1 LEENNNLL
9 SNYENLKLILQ
20 LKGFNVSNLQQ
31 IDYGLQFTVSI
42 ADWSGKIRIYQNKKG
57 FLKIDQSQLGEAKY
71 AIKIREILE
80 GKKPMSEVKPNE
92 SNENLELGF
101 PVIGTDESGKGDYF
115 GPLVSAG
122 VYVDE
127 QSAKKLLEF
136 GVKDS
141 KKLTD
146 NKNIELAEK
155 ITKTC
160 KGHFSIVEI
169 SPKKYNELYDQFQRE
184 GKNLNTLLAWGHA
197 KSMEELLHKVECKV
211 AIADQFADESFIIN
225 KLQERGKKLELIQAH
240 KAEQNVAVAAAS
252 VLARATFLEKL
263 SELSN
268 EYGIEFPKGASSTV
282 VECAKKFIGSYGK
295 ESLRNVAKLHFKTTN
310 EIFGNQVVE
319 TQNNNDFSVNI
330 KKQRQEANDLR
341 KKGNF
346 QEALPIYR
354 DLWINSKDKFDG
366 AGLLH
371 CLRKLELFDEAL
383 PLADEL
389 ISLYPSFNWCRLEV
403 IWTYISGK
411 LRLLNDGETLE
422 NVVNVAQRIMN
433 LNPDELAAKMVV
445 FKVLDSAKEINDWK
459 IVNEW
464 VVKINPVS
472 LSSKPIIVSG
482 KEGWSDQARWYN
494 FRING
499 LLKSGNLKDSITLAE
514 EASEHFPKQK
524 KFFLRLKAS
533 ALRDL
538 GDLLKSEKI
547 YESLCSGPRPDWWLL
562 HEYSKVVNSLGRKE
576 ESLKI
581 MYSAARS
588 NPKLEL
594 MVSLF
599 EDIGMLCKELDR
611 FDEARDHLVLLHFI
625 RLKNGW
631 SFSQPLLGLIMELNE
646 FASHKAPSSLTEA
659 KNVCYDYWTKLL
671 GKDSSQ
677 RENIRER
684 RKPRKGL
691 SGNVILKDS
700 SPFCFIKLQDQESVF
715 CYKSDLPFGTQDGD
729 LVIFDAFPSFDK
741 KKNRD
746 SWKASNI
753 RV

>member
-1 LEENNNLL
+1 MEDED
-9 SNYENLKLILQ
+9 KLAAAYDRVKSILQ
-20 LKGFNVSNLQQ
+20 SKNIKVSDFQS
-31 IDYGLQFTVSI
+31 IGYGLQFAVSL
-42 ADWSGKIRIYQNKKG
+42 DNFEGKIRIYQNKKG
-57 FLKIDQSQLGEAKY
+57 TLRIDFSQLNEGETSR
-71 AIKIREILE
+71 KICDLLDNVEVLPDLTIQM
-80 GKKPMSEVKPNE
+80 KPHYMDF
-92 SNENLELGF
+92 GF
-101 PVIGTDESGKGDYF
+101 PIIGTDESGKGDYF

-127 QSAKKLLEF
+127 YSAGQLIEV

-141 KKLTD
+141 KRLTD
-146 NKNIELAEK
+146 SKNLELAEK
-155 ITKTC
+155 ITKIC
-160 KGHFSIVEI
+160 KGHFSIIEI

-197 KSMEELLHKVECKV
+197 KSMEELLHKVDCKI

-225 KLQERGKKLELIQAH
+225 KLQERGKKLELMQAH

-252 VLARATFLEKL
+252 ILARATFLEKL
-263 SELSN
+263 LELSN
-268 EYGIEFPKGASSTV
+268 EYGIEFPKGASSSV
-282 VECAKKFIGSYGK
+282 VECAKKFVDSYDK
-295 ESLRNVAKLHFKTTN
+295 ESLRNVAKLHFKTTT
-310 EIFGNQVVE
+310 EVFESQI
-319 TQNNNDFSVNI
+319 TQKQDNNDFTVNI

-354 DLWINSKDKFDG
+354 NLWINSKDKFDG

-389 ISLYPSFNWCRLEV
+389 ISLYSNFNWCRLEV
-403 IWTYISGK
+403 IWTYISGR
-411 LRLLNDGETLE
+411 LRLLDNSETLE
-422 NVVNVAQRIMN
+422 NVVNVAQKIMN

-445 FKVLDSAKEINDWK
+445 FKVLDSAKEANDWK

-464 VVKINPVS
+464 VVKIDPVS
-472 LSSKPIIVSG
+472 LSSKPIIISG
-482 KEGWSDQARWYN
+482 KEKWSDQARWYN

-499 LLKSGNLKDSITLAE
+499 LLKTGNLKDSIALAE
-514 EASEHFPKQK
+514 KASELFPKQK

-538 GDLLKSEKI
+538 GSFSESEKI
-547 YESLCSGPRPDWWLL
+547 YETLCSGPRPDWWLL
-562 HEYSKVVNSLGRKE
+562 YEYSTVINSLGRKE
-576 ESLKI
+576 DALKI

-599 EDIGMLCKELDR
+599 KDTGILCKELGR

-631 SFSQPLLGLIMELNE
+631 SFSQPLLSLIMELNE
-646 FASHKAPSSLTEA
+646 LASHKAPSSLTEA
-659 KNVCYDYWTKLL
+659 KNVCCEYWTKLL
-671 GKDSSQ
+671 GDDSSQ
-677 RENIRER
+677 RENIKER

-691 SGNVILKDS
+691 LGNVILKNS
-700 SPFCFIKLQDQESVF
+700 SPFCFIKLQDQEYVF
-715 CYKSDLPFGTQDGD
+715 CYKSDLPSGTQDGD

-741 KKNRD
+741 KKNKD
-746 SWKASNI
+746 SWKASNV
-753 RV
+753 RM